1 MTFSWLRPHTV
12 TVPTPASAP
21 PTATSGSPPAAT
33 SGSPSG
39 TASGSPSGT
48 ASGPPSGSP
57 SGSPSNPVLAA
68 AGTLDRSSPV
78 PLYFQVA
85 QGLEAAISDGRLPP
99 GTRLDNEVY
108 LAEQL
113 GLSRPTMRRAMQYLV
128 DKGVLVRRRGI
139 GTRVVQPKVR
149 RPLGLSSLYE
159 DLRSS
164 GQSPTTRV
172 LSLGPEPV
180 GGPVAQALGVPAETL
195 VTVLVRLRSA
205 SGQPIARMCNYLPHT
220 IPGLAGGLTTAAL
233 EEHGLYE
240 VIRSL
245 GIQLHAA
252 DQSIGART
260 ATATE
265 ARLLGEPRGSA
276 LLTMQ
281 RTAYDDH
288 GRVVEFGSHIYAA
301 SRYSFELSML
311 AG

>member
-1 MTFSWLRPHTV
+1 VSTTGDERVIEHSTHALL
-12 TVPTPASAP
+12 ASVA
-21 PTATSGSPPAAT
+21 
-33 SGSPSG
+33 
-39 TASGSPSGT
+39 
-48 ASGPPSGSP
+48 
-57 SGSPSNPVLAA
+57 
-68 AGTLDRSSPV
+68 LDRTSPV

-85 QGLEAAISDGRLPP
+85 QVLEAAISDGRMKP
-99 GTRLDNEVY
+99 GTRLDNEVQ

-159 DLRSS
+159 DLESS
-164 GQSPTTRV
+164 GQKPTTQV
-172 LSLGPEPV
+172 LSLHDQPV
-180 GGPVAQALGVPAETL
+180 SGDAAQALALDADTL
-195 VTVLVRLRSA
+195 VTVLVRLRFA
-205 SGQPIARMCNYLPHT
+205 GDRPLARMCNYLPHT
-220 IPGLAGGLTTAAL
+220 IPGLSKGLTREAL
-233 EEHGLYE
+233 EARGLYQ

-252 DQSIGART
+252 DQSIGARN
-260 ATATE
+260 ATAEE
-265 ARLLGEPRGSA
+265 ARLLGEPKGAA

-288 GRVVEFGSHIYAA
+288 GRAVEYGSHIYAA

>member
-1 MTFSWLRPHTV
+1 MPTETEAAEPTHHVLRTLV
-12 TVPTPASAP
+12 
-21 PTATSGSPPAAT
+21 
-33 SGSPSG
+33 
-39 TASGSPSGT
+39 
-48 ASGPPSGSP
+48 
-57 SGSPSNPVLAA
+57 
-68 AGTLDRSSPV
+68 LDRASPV

-85 QGLEAAISDGRLPP
+85 QAMEAAISDGRLPP
-99 GTRLDNEVY
+99 GSRLDNEVY

-159 DLRSS
+159 DLRGT
-164 GQSPTTRV
+164 GQSPTTKV
-172 LSLGPEPV
+172 LSLGAEPA
-180 GGPVAQALGVPAETL
+180 PAHVAEALAVPTDTL

-205 SGQPIARMCNYLPHT
+205 AGRPIARMCNYLPHT
-220 IPGLAGGLTTAAL
+220 IPGLAEGLTAATL

-240 VIRSL
+240 VIRGL

-260 ATATE
+260 ATVEE
-265 ARLLGEPRGSA
+265 ARLLEEPRGAA

-288 GRVVEFGSHIYAA
+288 GRVVEYGSHVYAA